1 MVEKT
6 NVNGSMG
13 MYLFGPAEQKG
24 GGKDLTPAIRV
35 LEEKIRQMELMRS
48 A

>member
-1 MVEKT
+1 MNEKT
-6 NVNGSMG
+6 NINGSMG

-24 GGKDLTPAIRV
+24 GKDLTSAIRV

>member
-1 MVEKT
+1 MDEKT
-6 NVNGSMG
+6 NIKGSQG
-13 MYLFGPAEQKG
+13 MYMFGPAEQK

-35 LEEKIRQMELMRS
+35 LEEKIKQMELMRS

>member
-1 MVEKT
+1 MDEKT
-6 NVNGSMG
+6 NGIGGIYM
-13 MYLFGPAEQKG
+13 FGPAEQK
-24 GGKDLTPAIRV
+24 GGKDLTPAIRL

>member
-1 MVEKT
+1 MNENT
-6 NVNGSMG
+6 NGNSGIYM
-13 MYLFGPAEQKG
+13 FGPAEQK

>member
-1 MVEKT
+1 MKKKT

-24 GGKDLTPAIRV
+24 GKDLTLAIRV

>member
-1 MVEKT
+1 MDEKT
-6 NVNGSMG
+6 NGTGGIYM
-13 MYLFGPAEQKG
+13 FGPTEQK

>member
-1 MVEKT
+1 MSEKT
-6 NVNGSMG
+6 NIKGSGG
-13 MYLFGPAEQKG
+13 MYMFGPAEQK

-35 LEEKIRQMELMRS
+35 LEEKIRQMELIRS

>member
-1 MVEKT
+1 MDEKT
-6 NVNGSMG
+6 NIKGSEG
-13 MYLFGPAEQKG
+13 MYMFGPAEQKD
-24 GGKDLTPAIRV
+24 GKDLTPAIRV